1 MKNALRLVALAIA
14 GATLPIYAYLHGYLA
29 GSIDATSRSDA
40 NENAEDTT
48 DEIASDTQ

>member
-1 MKNALRLVALAIA
+1 MKKALRLVALAIA

-29 GSIDATSRSDA
+29 GSIDALPDTDI
-40 NENAEDTT
+40 NEDTEDTT